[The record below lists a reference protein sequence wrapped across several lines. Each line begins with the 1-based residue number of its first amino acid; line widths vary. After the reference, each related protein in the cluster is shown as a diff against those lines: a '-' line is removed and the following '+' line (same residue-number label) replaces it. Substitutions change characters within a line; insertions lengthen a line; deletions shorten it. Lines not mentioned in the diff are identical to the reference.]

1 MAESVQHRLQNG
13 VTSHWS
19 YQPVNANRLPNSQ
32 GCLEIALL
40 VSVMVTTSQLSFPN
54 LLTEV
59 VSPTSNLL
67 LSRGHQNKL

>member
-13 VTSHWS
+13 VTSL
-19 YQPVNANRLPNSQ
+19 VNANRLPNSQ

-67 LSRGHQNKL
+67 LSRGHRNKL